1 MTDQPFDTPAA
12 TQDKPFDTQGRPFTA
27 VLVDYD
33 EDLFTPPDW
42 VGDELA
48 RYGIT
53 WTVGQHRTPEAVLEA
68 ARSGDVV
75 IVQSVRPLL
84 TRAVIEQ
91 LERCR
96 CLVRL
101 GIGYDSVDVAAATER
116 GIPVCNVPTY
126 CIDDVADHALALL
139 MGAARHVARQDRWI
153 RAGRWDR
160 TGARPARRMKGC
172 TLGFVAFG
180 RIARALAERVS
191 GFGMTLLAY
200 DPYLDAEAI
209 ARYGAQKV
217 ELDEL
222 LQRADFISVH
232 CPLSEETHHLLS
244 TREFSLMKEGVFIV
258 NTSRGPVIDE
268 AALVEALRSGKV
280 WGAGLD
286 VFEHE
291 PLPHDSPL
299 RGFDNVTF
307 TPHVG
312 ANSEE
317 SVADLY
323 RTGCQIAINVYNG
336 RWPPG
341 VVNPEVESTIP
352 YKNQRE

>member
-1 MTDQPFDTPAA
+1 MANHSFQAM
-12 TQDKPFDTQGRPFTA
+12 
-27 VLVDYD
+27 LVDYD
-33 EDLFTPPDW
+33 EDLFAPPDW
-42 VGDELA
+42 VGKELA

-53 WTVGQHRTPEAVLEA
+53 WTVGQHRTPEAVLQA
-68 ARSGDVV
+68 ARHGDVV
-75 IVQSVRPLL
+75 MIQSLRPLL
-84 TRAVIEQ
+84 TRFVIEQ
-91 LERCR
+91 LEKCR
-96 CLVRL
+96 CIVRL
-101 GIGYDSVDVAAATER
+101 GIGYDNVDVAAATER
-116 GIPVCNVPTY
+116 GILVCNIPTY

-139 MGAARHVARQDRWI
+139 MSAVRHIARQDRWI
-153 RAGRWDR
+153 RVGRWDR
-160 TGARPARRMKGC
+160 TGARPARRMKGR

-200 DPYLDAEAI
+200 DPYLDAETI

-217 ELDEL
+217 DLDEL

-232 CPLSEETHHLLS
+232 CPLTDETHHLLS
-244 TREFSLMKEGVFIV
+244 TREFNLMKEGVFIV

-268 AALVEALRSGKV
+268 AALVEALRCGKV

-291 PLPHDSPL
+291 PLPPDSPL
-299 RGFDNVTF
+299 RDFDNVIF

-323 RTGCQIAINVYNG
+323 RTACQIAIDVYNG

-341 VVNPEVESTIP
+341 VVNPEVEGPTRKEISNDRPT
-352 YKNQRE
+352 

>member
-12 TQDKPFDTQGRPFTA
+12 TQGKPFTA

-42 VGDELA
+42 VGEELA
-48 RYGIT
+48 RHGIT

-84 TRAVIEQ
+84 TRAVIER

-116 GIPVCNVPTY
+116 GIPVCNAPTY

-139 MGAARHVARQDRWI
+139 MGAARHIARQDRWI

-200 DPYLDAEAI
+200 DPYLDAEAV

-222 LQRADFISVH
+222 LSCADFISVH
-232 CPLSEETHHLLS
+232 CPMTDETHHLLS

-268 AALVEALRSGKV
+268 AALVEALLSGKV
-280 WGAGLD
+280 WCAGLD

-323 RTGCQIAINVYNG
+323 RTGCQIAIDVYNG
-336 RWPPG
+336 RWPQG

-352 YKNQRE
+352 HKYLSENPL

>member
-1 MTDQPFDTPAA
+1 MANHSF
-12 TQDKPFDTQGRPFTA
+12 KA

-33 EDLFTPPDW
+33 EDLFAPPDW
-42 VGDELA
+42 VGEELA

-53 WTVGQHRTPEAVLEA
+53 WIVGQHRTPEAVLEA
-68 ARSGDVV
+68 ACNSDVV
-75 IVQSVRPLL
+75 MIQSVRPLL
-84 TRAVIEQ
+84 TRPVIEQ
-91 LERCR
+91 LDRCR
-96 CLVRL
+96 CILRL

-116 GIPVCNVPTY
+116 GILVCNVPTY

-139 MGAARHVARQDRWI
+139 MGAARHIARQDRWI

-160 TGARPARRMKGC
+160 TGARPARRMKAC

-200 DPYLDAEAI
+200 DPYLDAETI
-209 ARYGAQKV
+209 ARCGAQKV

-222 LQRADFISVH
+222 LQCADFISVH
-232 CPLSEETHHLLS
+232 CPLTDETHHLLS
-244 TREFSLMKEGVFIV
+244 TSEFNLMKEGMFIV

-268 AALVEALRSGKV
+268 SALVEALRSGKV

-291 PLPHDSPL
+291 PLPADSPL
-299 RGFDNVTF
+299 RDFDNVTF

-323 RTGCQIAINVYNG
+323 RTACQIAIDVYNG
-336 RWPPG
+336 RWPQG
-341 VVNPEVESTIP
+341 VVNLSTSSRYHPEVEGPTR
-352 YKNQRE
+352 KEANNDRFT